1 MPHNIRPQIMN
12 STADSRRRW
21 IGQVRAQPRVSL
33 RWLPFDSITVPV
45 VCRCVLTAMP
55 ASELWRVRRVPRVC
69 GGTEIAGNLTVRGSA
84 LTALAL
90 PNLLVVRGLVIEAN
104 TALTSVRLPALKA
117 SDDVLLVG
125 NAVLETL
132 EIPALKEVGG
142 EFAMRENDKL
152 DTVRITS
159 LTKVAGNFDISTNP
173 QLTTMEA
180 TTLEDELIVHT
191 CDLDATRPYKEG
203 IFHFGKNRRI
213 EHYGPITSQ
222 TAAEL
227 PG

>member
-1 MPHNIRPQIMN
+1 M
-12 STADSRRRW
+12 
-21 IGQVRAQPRVSL
+21 
-33 RWLPFDSITVPV
+33 
-45 VCRCVLTAMP
+45 
-55 ASELWRVRRVPRVC
+55 
-69 GGTEIAGNLTVRGSA
+69 GNLTVRDSI

-159 LTKVAGNFDISTNP
+159 LTKVAGNFDCLC
-173 QLTTMEA
+173 LTWQIMLAENSFPYPEGLPRLRARPPAPARTPPPK
-180 TTLEDELIVHT
+180 DE
-191 CDLDATRPYKEG
+191 
-203 IFHFGKNRRI
+203 N
-213 EHYGPITSQ
+213 
-222 TAAEL
+222 
-227 PG
+227 